1 MAYNADV
8 YFQEFKKNYK
18 IGSKEPDSCLVA
30 VIAQP
35 SDHTL
40 KFWKNLKH
48 LTTHILYEKKKFE
61 ENTEQKIWQSKCALW
76 TKLQKLSSQNP
87 SIFQANMSKWLVCE
101 QRKATVKQGEKQI
114 EIIGKIVKNRSIKK
128 FLYQFCI
135 K

>member
-18 IGSKEPDSCLVA
+18 IGSKEPYSCLVV

-48 LTTHILYEKKKFE
+48 LTTHILYEKKNLKRTLNRKFG
-61 ENTEQKIWQSKCALW
+61 
-76 TKLQKLSSQNP
+76 SQNVQ
-87 SIFQANMSKWLVCE
+87 STVD
-101 QRKATVKQGEKQI
+101 KAA
-114 EIIGKIVKNRSIKK
+114 EIIFTKPLNFLGK
-128 FLYQFCI
+128 YE
-135 K
+135 

>member
-48 LTTHILYEKKKFE
+48 LTTHILYEKKNLKRTLNRKFG
-61 ENTEQKIWQSKCALW
+61 
-76 TKLQKLSSQNP
+76 SQNVQ
-87 SIFQANMSKWLVCE
+87 STVD
-101 QRKATVKQGEKQI
+101 KAA
-114 EIIGKIVKNRSIKK
+114 EIIFTKPLNFLGK
-128 FLYQFCI
+128 YE
-135 K
+135 